1 MLCTTALFCLDS
13 FLGLAYMAAVEV
25 LGRFVELGGTLCEHF
40 ARWGG
45 ATDTLPPVLR
55 RTFILRRARVVSF
68 ACAAVV
74 VRGWERL
81 GRYLCA
87 SYAAQH
93 RDMGLETCTD
103 RQCCSPTA
111 AWRLSVG

>member
-1 MLCTTALFCLDS
+1 
-13 FLGLAYMAAVEV
+13 MAAVEV

-87 SYAAQH
+87 SYAVTTQ
-93 RDMGLETCTD
+93 GYGT
-103 RQCCSPTA
+103 
-111 AWRLSVG
+111 